1 MNGPLRSL
9 AVTSPCC
16 GAARQSCRWCIA
28 QHSRN
33 LNDGNAESICNLLR
47 MNVTL
52 FGYTLIETAKI
63 NNVDP
68 QAWMP
73 EVLDPI
79 ADHKITRLD
88 ELVLWRYAQL

>member
-1 MNGPLRSL
+1 
-9 AVTSPCC
+9 
-16 GAARQSCRWCIA
+16 
-28 QHSRN
+28 
-33 LNDGNAESICNLLR
+33 

-73 EVLDPI
+73 EVLEVLDPI

>member
-1 MNGPLRSL
+1 MLRCGPPKLPLVHRT
-9 AVTSPCC
+9 AFK
-16 GAARQSCRWCIA
+16 
-28 QHSRN
+28 
-33 LNDGNAESICNLLR
+33 LLR

-52 FGYTLIETAKI
+52 FGYTLIEAAKI

>member
-1 MNGPLRSL
+1 MQPECLGWR
-9 AVTSPCC
+9 AGT
-16 GAARQSCRWCIA
+16 IT
-28 QHSRN
+28 
-33 LNDGNAESICNLLR
+33 ESICNLLR